1 MSTTITQTITQVQ
14 RYIWVTF
21 ELEGIHCYPEAA
33 TNPELA
39 TGDERDVSFLAHP
52 HRHMFKFR
60 VQISVTHDDRE
71 IEFIQFKRWL
81 ISLYNTG
88 TLQLNH
94 QSCEML
100 ANSLMQKI
108 CERYPKKHGII
119 EVSEDGENGA
129 LITYS
134 PLQQF

>member
-1 MSTTITQTITQVQ
+1 MSNIKVA
-14 RYIWVTF
+14 RYIWVKF
-21 ELEGIHCYPEAA
+21 ELEGIHSYPAAA

-39 TGDERDVSFLAHP
+39 TGDEYDVSFLSHP
-52 HRHMFKFR
+52 HRHMFKFM
-60 VQISVTHDDRE
+60 VQISVNHDDRE

-100 ANSLMQKI
+100 ADGLISKI
-108 CERYPKKHGII
+108 SERYPNRSGII
-119 EVSEDGENGA
+119 SVSEDDENGA
-129 LITYS
+129 SAAFYS
-134 PLQQF
+134 TV